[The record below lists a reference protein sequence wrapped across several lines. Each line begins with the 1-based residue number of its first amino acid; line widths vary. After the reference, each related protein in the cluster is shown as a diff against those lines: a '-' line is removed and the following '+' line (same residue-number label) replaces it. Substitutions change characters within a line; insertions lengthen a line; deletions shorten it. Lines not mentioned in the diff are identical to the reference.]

1 MVGGEVGGDIL
12 VGRLLINTIFLGR
25 KYPNKKTLCEPTTV
39 MLIRIAIIVD
49 AYVSIFVQKIKKKMK
64 LTRYQSKKIHLE
76 GSWNFEI
83 VAWERHSR
91 NFELVGYD
99 SYVGEEG

>member
-1 MVGGEVGGDIL
+1 MHM
-12 VGRLLINTIFLGR
+12 FL
-25 KYPNKKTLCEPTTV
+25 
-39 MLIRIAIIVD
+39 
-49 AYVSIFVQKIKKKMK
+49 FVQKIKKKMK

-83 VAWERHSR
+83 VAWESHSR